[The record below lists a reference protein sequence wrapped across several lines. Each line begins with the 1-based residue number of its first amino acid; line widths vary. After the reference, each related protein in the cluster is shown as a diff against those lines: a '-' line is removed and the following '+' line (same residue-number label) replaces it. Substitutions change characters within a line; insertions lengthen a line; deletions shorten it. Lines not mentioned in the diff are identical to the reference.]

1 MSASFDLKSAPFAA
15 ELIRQS
21 GQALAEAVVAKLQQD
36 APALGNY
43 LQRDSKANLRSRVET
58 RLTYLSTA
66 LTHAR
71 SQIFVD
77 SIAWTRLAW
86 EARGMPPNDFAALLA
101 AIRDV
106 LVERLPPIAALPAAT
121 FVTTG
126 LEELKKAAVEPTSFI
141 RIDTPTGRL
150 AAEYLV
156 QLLEGKLQPAFD
168 LVLSAVDRGLPVRS
182 AYMEVVVPA
191 QQELGRLWMLD
202 EISIGEE
209 HQCSAASMRLLSL
222 LHARAA
228 RGAPQSLSVLGA
240 TVSDNQHEFGIRIVM
255 DFFDLEGWR
264 SVYLA
269 SGVPVADLCKSLQD
283 YDADLLALSVTL
295 TPQIESARCMIA
307 ELRSQPEIS
316 EMPVMVG
323 GGAFAGLGDLWREIG
338 GDAYVNSPL
347 DAVRVG
353 HELVARR
360 QRRH

>member
-1 MSASFDLKSAPFAA
+1 MSASLDLKSAPFAA

-21 GQALAEAVVAKLQQD
+21 GQALAESVVTKLLQD
-36 APALGNY
+36 APARWQH
-43 LQRDSKANLRSRVET
+43 LQRDSNANLKSRVAT

-77 SIAWTRLAW
+77 SIAWTRFAW

-106 LVERLPPIAALPAAT
+106 LVEQLPPIAAQPAAA
-121 FVTTG
+121 FVAAG
-126 LEELKKAAVEPTSFI
+126 LEELKQAPVAPTSYM
-141 RIDTPTGRL
+141 RVDTPTGRL

-156 QLLEGKLQPAFD
+156 QLLEGKQQNAFD

-209 HQCSAASMRLLSL
+209 HQCTAASMRLLTL
-222 LHARAA
+222 LHAHAP
-228 RGAPQSLSVLGA
+228 RGAPQALSVLGA
-240 TVSDNQHEFGIRIVM
+240 AVSDNQHELGIRVIM

-269 SGVPVADLCKSLQD
+269 SGVPVADLCKSLHD
-283 YDADLLALSVTL
+283 FDADLLALSVTL

-307 ELRSQPEIS
+307 ELRSQPEICD
-316 EMPVMVG
+316 MPVMVG

-338 GDAYVNSPL
+338 GDAYVNSPF